1 MDAVF
6 FASPDGFRAWPA
18 EHRECAAELWVG
30 FYKTATG
37 RPSITWPQAV
47 DEALCFG
54 WIDGVRKRIDDTA
67 YAIRFTPRKPGS
79 IWSQVNIRRAEELT
93 ALGRMRT
100 AGLEAFATRDGEKT
114 RPYSYE
120 NERGALDP
128 AYEAI
133 FRANA
138 VAWGF
143 FAAQAPSY
151 RKVASFWVMS
161 AQREETQQKRLA
173 TLIEDS
179 AAGRRIRQVT
189 YTPRAKG

>member
-6 FASPDGFRAWPA
+6 FASPDRFRAWLE
-18 EHRECAAELWVG
+18 EHGENAAELWVG
-30 FYKTATG
+30 FYKMATG

-47 DEALCFG
+47 DEALCAG
-54 WIDGVRKRIDDTA
+54 WIDGVRKRIDYTA

-79 IWSQVNIRRAEELT
+79 IWSQVNIRRVEELT

-100 AGLEAFATRDGEKT
+100 AGLEAFSVRDGEKT
-114 RPYSYE
+114 RRYSYE
-120 NERGALDP
+120 NERRALDP
-128 AYEAI
+128 AYETT

-138 VAWGF
+138 AAWAF
-143 FAAQAPSY
+143 FSAQAPSY
-151 RKVASFWVMS
+151 RNVASFWVMS
-161 AQREETQQKRLA
+161 ARREETQQKRLA

-189 YTPRAKG
+189 YAPKAKG